1 MPRLS
6 LYKPEKG
13 PDYRF
18 LDKNISEMFQVG
30 GTDVFI
36 HKYLGPKTPEEG
48 TADQPA
54 YDVLKETNIQDL
66 LFLENRDRVYDPD
79 IYRVRGIYNVQDID
93 FNLTQF
99 GLFLENDTVFM
110 TLHINDSVKTL
121 GRKIMAGD
129 VFELPHL
136 VDQHA
141 LTANDF
147 SYALKR
153 FFVVEDVNRAAEGF
167 SATWWPHLY
176 RVKLKKISDTQE
188 FKDILDQPAAEDT
201 DTTIR
206 DLISTKNRDLEINQ
220 AILDQAEADA
230 PKSGYDTSHYYTL
243 AVGDDGK
250 PVLATVDDSDLDAS
264 DGNFDVS
271 RRSGRPT
278 KDGYTGYLLGDGLAP
293 NGVNFGSGIDFPL
306 NADEGDFYL
315 RLDFKPNRLFRYSG
329 NRWVKYE
336 DEVRHTLSNTNTRN
350 TLKTSFINN
359 NATST
364 IAGEVVEERQSLS
377 KALKKKPEADF

>member
-30 GTDVFI
+30 GTDVYV

-79 IYRVRGIYNVQDID
+79 IYRMRGVYNVQDID

-110 TLHINDSVKTL
+110 TLHINDSVKVL
-121 GRKIMAGD
+121 GRKIMPGD

-141 LTANDF
+141 LTVDDVEF
-147 SYALKR
+147 SLKR

-188 FKDILDQPAAEDT
+188 FKDILDQPAGEDT

-250 PVLATVDDSDLDAS
+250 PVLATVDDSDIDAS
-264 DGNFDVS
+264 EKNLDVS
-271 RRSGRPT
+271 RRAGRPT

-293 NGVNFGSGIDFPL
+293 NGVNFGSGIAFPN

-329 NRWVKYE
+329 ARWVRYE
-336 DEVRHTLSNTNTRN
+336 DSVRHTLSNTNTRN
-350 TLKTSFINN
+350 TQKTSFINN
-359 NATST
+359 TNTAI
-364 IAGEVVEERQSLS
+364 IAGETVEERQSLS